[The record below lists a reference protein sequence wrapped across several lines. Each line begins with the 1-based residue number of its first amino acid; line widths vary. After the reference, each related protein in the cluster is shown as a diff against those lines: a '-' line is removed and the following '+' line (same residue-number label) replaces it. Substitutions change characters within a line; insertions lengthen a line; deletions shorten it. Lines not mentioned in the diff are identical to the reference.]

1 MNLKSKDECYWS
13 SSRTTVKGIGQKT
26 VLETAD
32 YTTPLIHDQQ
42 VTEDIC
48 IQFEVIKVQVG
59 EENSAPNLIKNKKQK
74 TVTSGPKKL

>member
-1 MNLKSKDECYWS
+1 MNATRVALGQLLKGLVRKP
-13 SSRTTVKGIGQKT
+13 
-26 VLETAD
+26 LETAD

-59 EENSAPNLIKNKKQK
+59 EAKQCPKFDLKKKNKK